1 MDTTRIQG
9 LHHITLC
16 TGTAQGDVDFFVRL
30 LGQRMIKRTLFYD
43 GKTPIYHLYFGDEI
57 GTPGT
62 VMTTFPMRRTGIVGR
77 KGTGQFEGITYA
89 VPADSLAFWKER
101 LQKHDV
107 AVQGPKERFGY
118 RFLTFQHP
126 DCGIDFELLE
136 DPADTR
142 KPWVSEHVP
151 EAYAIRGFH
160 SWTAS
165 VREIDDMHFFMGE
178 AWNFHK
184 VGQEGDIHRYAV
196 GEGAGGQVVELRFDP
211 DRRQGTWTVGEGT
224 VHHGAFAVP
233 DLDTQSRVKLEVE
246 GMGFTDFSDRKN
258 RGYFESIYVRTP
270 GGVMFEATHSLGF
283 TVDESPE
290 FLGTEFKISPQ
301 FAAQKEEILASMS
314 DDPIHA

>member
-1 MDTTRIQG
+1 MAVERIQG

-16 TGTAQGDVDFFVRL
+16 TGTAQADVNFFVKT
-30 LGQRMIKRTLFYD
+30 LGLRFIKRTLFYD
-43 GKTPIYHLYFGDEI
+43 GKTPIYHLYFADEL

-77 KGTGQFEGITYA
+77 RGTGQFETITYS
-89 VPADSLAFWKER
+89 VPANSLEFWSEHLLQRGISVEGPQGRFGARYLAF
-101 LQKHDV
+101 KHP
-107 AVQGPKERFGY
+107 G
-118 RFLTFQHP
+118 
-126 DCGIDFELLE
+126 CGIDFEVME
-136 DPADTR
+136 DPSDQR
-142 KPWVSEHVP
+142 RPWASEYIP
-151 EAYAIRGFH
+151 AAYAIRGFH

-165 VREIDDMHFFMGE
+165 VREIEDMHFFMGE
-178 AWNFHK
+178 AWNFRK
-184 VGQEGDIHRYAV
+184 LGQERDVHRYVV
-196 GEGAGGQVVELRFDP
+196 GEGSSGQVLDLRFDP
-211 DRRQGTWTVGEGT
+211 ERRQGTWTVGEGT

-233 DLDTQSRVKLEVE
+233 DLETQSRVKVEVE

-301 FAAQKEEILASMS
+301 FAAQKEEILASMN
-314 DDPIHA
+314 DPIVT